1 MENRV
6 IIKPTDKGRHVLRW
20 ILTTLIVFSVV
31 LAFFTPF
38 DKLGRD
44 YLDTAFERSLLSF
57 AVARGLNGVLSVAQG
72 TEFAIQPAGVGINF
86 TPGEILDP
94 VNDLVERFSWVML
107 LSSSSLGVQKILL
120 SMSSWVWLT
129 IGLSI
134 IGLGYLASLWWRNT
148 STKIARYYLSRF
160 FVLLMILRFSVPVV
174 ALLNEW
180 VFEQFLS
187 QQYSVASS
195 ELKKVSDKIASINEE
210 SSTLVSGQRAPDEP
224 VGFLD
229 QAVKLYHSALE
240 QVDFDKRLERYKAA
254 AEEVSENTINLI
266 VVFVLQTII
275 FPLLFLWLIVG
286 LFRRLINSTSL

>member
-1 MENRV
+1 M
-6 IIKPTDKGRHVLRW
+6 ITKPTDSVKNLLRW
-20 ILTTLIVFSVV
+20 ALTLIVLGCVL
-31 LAFFTPF
+31 LAFYNPL

-44 YLDTAFERSLLSF
+44 YLDSAFERSLLSF

-120 SMSSWVWLT
+120 SMSGWVWLT
-129 IGLSI
+129 VGLSLV
-134 IGLGYLASLWWRNT
+134 GLLYLASLWWSNASIK
-148 STKIARYYLSRF
+148 STRTYISRF
-160 FVLLMILRFSVPVV
+160 FLLLMVLRFSLPAV
-174 ALLNEW
+174 ALMNEW
-180 VFEQFLS
+180 VFEQFL
-187 QQYSVASS
+187 QEQYNVASS
-195 ELKKVSDKIASINEE
+195 ELKKASDEIANINEE
-210 SSTLVSGQRAPDEP
+210 TSAVTKGQNNPNEE

-229 QAVKLYHSALE
+229 QAVKLYNSALE
-240 QVDFDKRLERYKAA
+240 QVDFDRRLERYKQA

-275 FPLLFLWLIVG
+275 LPLLFLWLIVG
-286 LFRRLINSTSL
+286 LFRRLFNAGSL